1 MRISRYLATT
11 GSIVFLVLSLGAR
24 AGGQAPPMPKPGPE
38 HEVLKLEQGVWNAV
52 VEFSPEPGKP
62 AAKSKGVETNTIA
75 CGGLCLVTDFKG
87 ELAPGMA
94 FEGHGIATWDA
105 ARKKYVGTWMDSM
118 SSTLSTSEA
127 TFDAAAKRMNGS
139 MEAPDM
145 TGKVVKMRSTTDLK
159 DGQRVF
165 TMYSPGPDGKEV
177 QVLRIIYTRHK

>member
-1 MRISRYLATT
+1 MRILRFPATT
-11 GSIVFLVLSLGAR
+11 VVVVLSIAAR
-24 AGGQAPPMPKPGPE
+24 AGAQAPPAPKPGPE
-38 HEVLKLEQGVWNAV
+38 HDVLKLEQGVWNAV
-52 VEFSPEPGKP
+52 VEFAPEPGKP
-62 AAKSKGVETNTIA
+62 ATKSKGVETNTIA

-139 MEAPDM
+139 MEGPDL

-165 TMYSPGPDGKEV
+165 TMYGPGPDGKEI
-177 QVLRIIYTRHK
+177 QMMRIIYTRRK